1 MENEK
6 KQYQTAGRTALLAYL
21 KRETTETPQTA
32 DEIYGALMQAAHAP
46 GRSSVY
52 RMLSDLAADGTVRKY
67 QAEGGG
73 SVYQFVGEHADCGG
87 HLHLQCLS
95 CGKVSHLKCGCSAEI
110 SDSLLKT
117 HGFLVDSGRSVLY
130 GTCSMCAGGGEDNA

>member
-21 KRETTETPQTA
+21 KEKMTGAPETAE
-32 DEIYGALMQAAHAP
+32 DIYRGMAAMQHAP

-52 RMLSDLAADGTVRKY
+52 RLLGEFVADGTVRKY

-73 SVYQFVGEHADCGG
+73 SVYQFVGEHADCGT

-95 CGKVSHLKCGCSAEI
+95 CGRVSHLKCACGDEI
-110 SDSLLKT
+110 TANLMKT
-117 HGFLVDSGRSVLY
+117 HGFVIDRGRSVLF
-130 GTCSMCAGGGEDNA
+130 GTCQDCVKEGGTHA

>member
-1 MENEK
+1 MENGK

-52 RMLSDLAADGTVRKY
+52 RMLSELAADGTVRKY

-73 SVYQFVGEHADCGG
+73 SVYQFVGAHADCGG
-87 HLHLQCLS
+87 HFHLQCLS
-95 CGKVSHLKCGCSAEI
+95 CGKVSHLKCDCSAEI
-110 SDSLLKT
+110 SLHLMKT

-130 GTCSMCAGGGEDNA
+130 GTCSTCAGGGEDNA

>member
-1 MENEK
+1 MENGK

-52 RMLSDLAADGTVRKY
+52 RMLGELAADGTVRKY

-73 SVYQFVGEHADCGG
+73 SVYQFVGAHADCGG
-87 HLHLQCLS
+87 HFHLQCLS
-95 CGKVSHLKCGCSAEI
+95 CGRVSHLKCGCGSEI
-110 SDSLLKT
+110 AAHLQRT
-117 HGFLVDSGRSVLY
+117 HGFVVDQGHSVLY
-130 GTCSMCAGGGEDNA
+130 GTCAECAAGEVRRD

>member
-1 MENEK
+1 MENGK

-32 DEIYGALMQAAHAP
+32 DEIYGALLQAEHAP

-52 RMLSDLAADGTVRKY
+52 RMLGEFVADGTVRKY

-73 SVYQFVGEHADCGG
+73 SVYQFVGAHADCGG

-95 CGKVSHLKCGCSAEI
+95 CGKVSHLKCDCSAEI
-110 SDSLLKT
+110 SHHLRKS
-117 HGFLVDSGRSVLY
+117 HGFSVDSGRSVLY
-130 GTCSMCAGGGEDNA
+130 GTCSACVERGQGNA

>member
-1 MENEK
+1 MENGK

-32 DEIYGALMQAAHAP
+32 DEIYGALLQAERAP

-52 RMLSDLAADGTVRKY
+52 RMLGEFAADGTVRKY
-67 QAEGGG
+67 QVEGGG
-73 SVYQFVGEHADCGG
+73 SVYQFVGAHADCGG
-87 HLHLQCLS
+87 HLHLQCVS

-130 GTCSMCAGGGEDNA
+130 GTCSMCAGRGEDNA

>member
-1 MENEK
+1 MENGK

-32 DEIYGALMQAAHAP
+32 DEIYRGVTAMEHAP

-52 RMLSDLAADGTVRKY
+52 RMLGEFAADGTVRKY

-87 HLHLQCLS
+87 HLHLQCIS
-95 CGKVSHLKCGCSAEI
+95 CGRVSHLKCDCSVEI
-110 SDSLLKT
+110 SLHLMKT